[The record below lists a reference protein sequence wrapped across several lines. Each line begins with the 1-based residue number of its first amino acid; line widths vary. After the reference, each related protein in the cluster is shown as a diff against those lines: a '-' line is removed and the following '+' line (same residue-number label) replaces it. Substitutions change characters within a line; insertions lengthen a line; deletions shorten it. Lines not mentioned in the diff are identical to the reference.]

1 MAQKKL
7 DLSVLRGALG
17 VFFICLSIA
26 GVMLSASFYFREQMS
41 SEYSDLQSRFRDISR
56 KYLSVDEEERIISD
70 YLPEFRALYDAGI
83 LGSEQRLSWLETLK
97 SAGEEVKPPKL
108 AYEIRAQSVYEPDY
122 PLNTGGF
129 DINVTDMDLSL
140 GLLHEGDLF
149 DVLNILD
156 SKAAGLFS
164 VASCDLSRA
173 ARVSNEDILPQS
185 IEANCQLKWFTI
197 DLKGEQELA
206 L

>member
-7 DLSVLRGALG
+7 DISVLRGALG
-17 VFFICLSIA
+17 VFIVCLTIA
-26 GVMLSASFYFREQMS
+26 GVLLSASFYFREQMN
-41 SEYSDLQSRFRDISR
+41 SEFSAHQTRFRDISR

-70 YLPEFRALYDAGI
+70 YLPQFRDLYEAGI
-83 LGSEQRLSWLETLK
+83 LGKEQRLSWLETLK
-97 SAGEEVKPPKL
+97 MAGEEVKPPKL
-108 AYEIRAQSVYEPDY
+108 AYEIRAQSVYEPDF

-129 DINVTDMDLSL
+129 DINATDMDLSM

-149 DVLNILD
+149 HVLDILD
-156 SKAAGLFS
+156 KNAAGLFS
-164 VASCDLSRA
+164 VSSCELSRA
-173 ARVSNEDILPQS
+173 ALVNRERGLPER
-185 IEANCQLKWFTI
+185 IEANCQLRWLTI